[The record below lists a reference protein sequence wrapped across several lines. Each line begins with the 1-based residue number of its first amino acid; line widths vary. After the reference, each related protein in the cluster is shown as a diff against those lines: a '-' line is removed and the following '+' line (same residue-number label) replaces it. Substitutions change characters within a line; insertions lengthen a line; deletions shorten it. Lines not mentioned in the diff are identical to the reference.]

1 MAPWSY
7 AVSKHHVVS
16 ECRGYFETIF
26 AKANKN
32 SLDVS
37 GKTSSVLFIIKIE
50 VRTMWQSSH

>member
-1 MAPWSY
+1 MSC
-7 AVSKHHVVS
+7 VVIRDLTNNNVD
-16 ECRGYFETIF
+16 EILT
-26 AKANKN
+26 AKANKY

>member
-1 MAPWSY
+1 MSC
-7 AVSKHHVVS
+7 VVIRDLTNNNVD
-16 ECRGYFETIF
+16 EILT

-50 VRTMWQSSH
+50 VRTMWQSSHLLGNY

>member
-1 MAPWSY
+1 MSC
-7 AVSKHHVVS
+7 VVIRDLTNNNVDEILTS
-16 ECRGYFETIF
+16 
-26 AKANKN
+26 KANKN

>member
-1 MAPWSY
+1 MSC
-7 AVSKHHVVS
+7 VVI
-16 ECRGYFETIF
+16 RDLTNNNVDVILT